1 LLNERIGRGWRD
13 RVETVFDR
21 AEHIYLRVL
30 RVTILI
36 IATLM
41 IGYAAWLAIS
51 SAYKLSRSPDSV
63 VEKVATVSAA
73 EIADA
78 NVPEEQMALKE
89 DAKPTASPEQR
100 SFYAGF
106 VNRYYNL
113 FRTRFEPFRQP
124 EDKILSRDE
133 FDDNFVGSRAR
144 LDAIANG
151 KLDFAKE
158 KADLD
163 SLLTV
168 MGEAAAMPATQSRL
182 QKYRSAKKVRVAKQ
196 VERSR
201 TEYRRGWDNYST
213 DCAEWYYSPIGCPVQ
228 RAVQVPYTETVYEM
242 QFPKG
247 TQSHTQLF
255 RAFQD
260 RYFQLLNDRRATN
273 AATADRERNEILTGQ
288 IEGGLSLWTALQI
301 AGAFLVL
308 MFFFLLIAIERHQRR
323 MSDELESRLGSF
335 GAVEAVE

>member
-1 LLNERIGRGWRD
+1 MLDERIGRGWRD

-51 SAYKLSRSPDSV
+51 SVYKLSRSPDSV

-73 EIADA
+73 ELAEA
-78 NVPEEQMALKE
+78 NAPEQEVA
-89 DAKPTASPEQR
+89 AKDNATPTASPEQR

-106 VNRYYNL
+106 VGRYYDL
-113 FRTRFEPFRQP
+113 FRTRFEPFRQA
-124 EDKILSRDE
+124 EDKTLSRDE

-144 LDAIANG
+144 LEALANG
-151 KLDFAKE
+151 KLDFEKE

-163 SLLTV
+163 TLLTV
-168 MGEAAAMPATQSRL
+168 MTEAAALPATQARL
-182 QKYRSAKKVRVAKQ
+182 QKYRSARKVRVAKEVQ
-196 VERSR
+196 RTR
-201 TEYRRGWDNYST
+201 TEYRRGWDSYST
-213 DCAEWYYSPIGCPVQ
+213 ACAEWYYSPIGCPVQ
-228 RAVQVPYTETVYEM
+228 RAVQVPYTETVTEM

-247 TQSHTQLF
+247 TQSHTALF

-260 RYFQLLNDRRATN
+260 RYFQLLNERRESN
-273 AATADRERNEILTGQ
+273 AATAERERNDIITGQ

-323 MSDELESRLGSF
+323 MSNELEGRLAAF
-335 GAVEAVE
+335 GTVEAAE